1 MPDPIEQLRD
11 WKRKLG
17 FWRDG
22 RFPTVAQRDFVA
34 GRLCR
39 QLLGD
44 LDPIIE
50 SLTPPGPPTPSAPTE
65 PDMLNFA
72 LDHLFSALHDL
83 SEGRPEFARPRL
95 QAALQLLLGTEV
107 LP

>member
-17 FWRDG
+17 FWKDG
-22 RFPTVAQRDFVA
+22 KFPTAAQSDFVA

-50 SLTPPGPPTPSAPTE
+50 SLKPPGQATTIAPTE
-65 PDMLNFA
+65 PDSLRFA
-72 LDHLFSALHDL
+72 LDHLFSAMHDL
-83 SEGRPEFARPRL
+83 SEGRTEFARPRL
-95 QAALQLLLGTEV
+95 RAALSLLLGTEV